1 MVLKRQL
8 CALAGAVMAVQLW
21 ITLLSMRSASTV
33 ADQPMI
39 QGEAELRLE
48 HPGSRD
54 SSVPHSIT
62 SLSPS
67 PLPPPSRVPP
77 SPSPSTKLYTCH
89 TSPHTEY
96 DGPVV
101 IWGSRNVVRSAD
113 ECCASC
119 MKHREA
125 HEASQPCVY
134 WIYCGVEAG
143 CATQK
148 HGECW
153 GKTRSTP
160 NELKPRLR
168 GQGERCPWT
177 SGAVYTEAEAAAM
190 REAAMAEAR
199 VREERRDR
207 PGNPHVYF
215 DIEITRN
222 ADSPSSLPTQ
232 GRVEFVLYAHESP
245 RAAENF
251 RAMCTGEKGGRLTY
265 KGMRFYRILDMF
277 IDQAG
282 VHGVS
287 SIWGEAFDD
296 DPGGLLLKHDRPG
309 LLSAANSGPD
319 TNSGHFSIVVAPAP
333 HLDTSYTIFGEV
345 VQGMD
350 IVMAVNALAPPSG
363 ASLGSAVVTAAGC
376 LKNCDPRPQVTA
388 KCKTRAHEE
397 RLVQGRSIHPCLD

>member
-1 MVLKRQL
+1 
-8 CALAGAVMAVQLW
+8 LAHAG
-21 ITLLSMRSASTV
+21 
-33 ADQPMI
+33 
-39 QGEAELRLE
+39 
-48 HPGSRD
+48 
-54 SSVPHSIT
+54 
-62 SLSPS
+62 
-67 PLPPPSRVPP
+67 PPPMSSSRGFAAKASGVLGLAAPCTQRRRLRRCERPP
-77 SPSPSTKLYTCH
+77 WQKRVCGRNGVTDQETH
-89 TSPHTEY
+89 TSTSTLR
-96 DGPVV
+96 
-101 IWGSRNVVRSAD
+101 SRGT
-113 ECCASC
+113 
-119 MKHREA
+119 
-125 HEASQPCVY
+125 P
-134 WIYCGVEAG
+134 
-143 CATQK
+143 
-148 HGECW
+148 
-153 GKTRSTP
+153 TR
-160 NELKPRLR
+160 RA
-168 GQGERCPWT
+168 RC
-177 SGAVYTEAEAAAM
+177 
-190 REAAMAEAR
+190 
-199 VREERRDR
+199 
-207 PGNPHVYF
+207 
-215 DIEITRN
+215 
-222 ADSPSSLPTQ
+222 L
-232 GRVEFVLYAHESP
+232 HESP